1 MLYYLFEWLHKLNF
15 PGAGMFGYTSFRALM
30 AVILALLISSIWGDK
45 FINLLKKKQITETQ
59 RDAKI
64 DPFGV
69 NKVGVPS
76 MGGVIIITAILIPC
90 LLLGKL
96 HNIYMILMLITTVW
110 LGSLGFADDYIKI
123 FKKDK
128 EGLHGKFKII
138 GQVGLG
144 LIVGL
149 TLYLSPDVV
158 IRENI
163 EIHNPG
169 QEMEVVHGTNDLKS
183 TQTTIPFFKSNN
195 LDYADLVAFMGDHA
209 QTAGW
214 VLFVIITIF
223 VVTAVSN
230 GANLNDGMDGMAA
243 GNSAIIGATLGILAY
258 VSSHI
263 EFAGYLNI
271 MYIPGSEE
279 LVIYICAFI
288 GQVGLGLI
296 VGLTLYLSPDVVIRE
311 NIEIHNPGQE
321 MEVVHGT
328 NDLKSTQT
336 TIPFFKSNNLD
347 YADLVAFMGDHAQT
361 AGWVLFVIIT
371 IFVVTAVSNG
381 ANLNDGMD
389 GMAAG
394 NSAIIGA
401 TLGILA
407 YVSSHI
413 EFAGYL
419 NIMYIPG
426 SEELVIYICA
436 FIGALIGFLWYN
448 AYPAQVFM
456 GDTGSLTIGGI
467 IAVFAIIIHKEL
479 LIPILCGVFLV
490 ENLSVILQRAY
501 YKAGKRKGVKQ
512 RLFKRTPIH
521 DHFRTSMSLIEPGC
535 TVKFTKPDQLFHE
548 SKITVRFWI
557 VTIVLAA
564 ITIITLKIR

>member
-1 MLYYLFEWLHKLNF
+1 MLYYLFQWLDKYDF
-15 PGAGMFGYTSFRALM
+15 PGAGMFGYTSFRSLM
-30 AVILALLISSIWGDK
+30 AIILALLISSIWGDK
-45 FINLLKKKQITETQ
+45 FINLLKRKQITETQ
-59 RDAKI
+59 RDASI

-76 MGGVIIITAILIPC
+76 MGGVIIIFAILIPC

-96 HNIYMILMLITTVW
+96 NNIYMILMLITTIW

-149 TLYLSPDVV
+149 TLYLSPQVV

-163 EIHNPG
+163 EIEKPDG
-169 QEMEVVHGTNDLKS
+169 QIEVVHAAKEIKA

-195 LDYADLVAFMGDHA
+195 FDYADLVGFMGEHA

-214 VLFVIITIF
+214 ILFVIITIF

-243 GNSAIIGATLGILAY
+243 GNSAIIGLTLGILAY

-263 EFAGYLNI
+263 EYAGYLNI

-279 LVIYICAFI
+279 LVIF
-288 GQVGLGLI
+288 
-296 VGLTLYLSPDVVIRE
+296 
-311 NIEIHNPGQE
+311 
-321 MEVVHGT
+321 
-328 NDLKSTQT
+328 
-336 TIPFFKSNNLD
+336 
-347 YADLVAFMGDHAQT
+347 
-361 AGWVLFVIIT
+361 
-371 IFVVTAVSNG
+371 
-381 ANLNDGMD
+381 
-389 GMAAG
+389 
-394 NSAIIGA
+394 
-401 TLGILA
+401 
-407 YVSSHI
+407 
-413 EFAGYL
+413 
-419 NIMYIPG
+419 
-426 SEELVIYICA
+426 ICA

-467 IAVFAIIIHKEL
+467 IAVYAIIIHKEL
-479 LIPILCGVFLV
+479 LIPILCGIFLV
-490 ENLSVILQRAY
+490 ENLSVILQRLY

-512 RLFKRTPIH
+512 RLFKRTC
-521 DHFRTSMSLIEPGC
+521 S
-535 TVKFTKPDQLFHE
+535 VVFTKPDKLFHE
-548 SKITVRFWI
+548 SKITIRFWI